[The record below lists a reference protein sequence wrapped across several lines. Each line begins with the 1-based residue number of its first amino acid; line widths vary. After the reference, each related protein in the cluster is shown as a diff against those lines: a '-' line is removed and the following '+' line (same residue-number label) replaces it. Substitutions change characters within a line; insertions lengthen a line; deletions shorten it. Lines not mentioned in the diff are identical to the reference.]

1 MLNTEKFFAVYKSN
15 LEQLMGS
22 NPNTPD
28 SVKKLLD
35 LNLQTAQAACDDA
48 SQLAQALTGAKNPQ
62 ELLDLQNN
70 LLKSVAEFQECKIP
84 HLARNPDYP
93 RALSVGGLID
103 QAEQWRDLLPA
114 E

>member
-1 MLNTEKFFAVYKSN
+1 LMKRGHFSGFPQHLATEDFSMFMGQGPI
-15 LEQLMGS
+15 LDRTDEQLCS
-22 NPNTPD
+22 AD
-28 SVKKLLD
+28 
-35 LNLQTAQAACDDA
+35 
-48 SQLAQALTGAKNPQ
+48 GAVVRMRQ
-62 ELLDLQNN
+62 C
-70 LLKSVAEFQECKIP
+70 LLKSVAEFQEGKIP